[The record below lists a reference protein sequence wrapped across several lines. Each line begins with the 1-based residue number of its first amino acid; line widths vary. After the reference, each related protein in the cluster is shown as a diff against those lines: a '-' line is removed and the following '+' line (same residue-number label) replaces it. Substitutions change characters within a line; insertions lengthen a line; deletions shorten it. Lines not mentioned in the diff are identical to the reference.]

1 MLVDT
6 KIKKPTHSLIVLVA
20 LLTPFLFRI
29 LLVVEVKSFYI
40 LKFSLT
46 VSDKKMLW
54 ILVQKEPL
62 EILTSWC
69 SFMAGTSQSCNYV
82 IAVYTLYKI
91 DYALQKS
98 YLNPSCTLT
107 SSSWN
112 KSTKHD
118 IELKKT
124 LLFERKLDQGQTLKS

>member
-1 MLVDT
+1 MYSKVQ
-6 KIKKPTHSLIVLVA
+6 S
-20 LLTPFLFRI
+20 
-29 LLVVEVKSFYI
+29 
-40 LKFSLT
+40 SLT

-69 SFMAGTSQSCNYV
+69 SCMAGTSQSCNCC
-82 IAVYTLYKI
+82 TLYKI
-91 DYALQKS
+91 DYALQKG
-98 YLNPSCTLT
+98 YLNLSCTLT

-112 KSTKHD
+112 KSTKRD